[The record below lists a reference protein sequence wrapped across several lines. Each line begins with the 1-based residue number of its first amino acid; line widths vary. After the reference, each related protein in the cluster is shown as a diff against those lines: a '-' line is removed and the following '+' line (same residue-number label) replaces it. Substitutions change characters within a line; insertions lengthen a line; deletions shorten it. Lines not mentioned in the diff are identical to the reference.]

1 MEEFD
6 TYYLYYSIEQQNA
19 LAERKGITRD
29 EYITRLKD
37 YEDYLENETVEQFEA
52 RLAAT
57 PLPEGWTDADTRHLL
72 NKMSVN
78 PQLEE

>member
-1 MEEFD
+1 MD
-6 TYYLYYSIEQQNA
+6 YLDLPMKAQIM
-19 LAERKGITRD
+19 LAELEGMTR
-29 EYITRLKD
+29 EQYIKHL
-37 YEDYLENETVEQFEA
+37 DYLENETVEQFEA

>member
-1 MEEFD
+1 MEEFES
-6 TYYLYYSIEQQNA
+6 YYPYFSIAEQNR
-19 LAERKGITRD
+19 LAEIKGITRD
-29 EYITRLKD
+29 EYMVRLKA

-78 PQLEE
+78 PQLDE